1 MLDSSGSVVRTRRL
15 VWRRDPAAEDDDEA
29 GDVVPP
35 SLDARDSRRESEVG
49 SLTKR
54 ALVCVNNHGTVAEVG
69 RCSRTGREA
78 ASSQRR
84 VWGCVW
90 TRDLDH

>member
-49 SLTKR
+49 VLD
-54 ALVCVNNHGTVAEVG
+54 
-69 RCSRTGREA
+69 EA
-78 ASSQRR
+78 CA
-84 VWGCVW
+84 G
-90 TRDLDH
+90 L